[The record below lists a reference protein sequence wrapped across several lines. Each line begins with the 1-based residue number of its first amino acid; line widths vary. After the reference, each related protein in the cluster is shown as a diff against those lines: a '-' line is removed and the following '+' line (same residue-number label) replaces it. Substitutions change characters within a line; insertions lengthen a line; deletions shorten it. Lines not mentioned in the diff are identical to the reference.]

1 MINEKEIHLR
11 DYLRIIDKRKGSIF
25 TFFILTLLIVII
37 VTFTATPIYFAA
49 TKVMIERN
57 TTGALTSSYRYT
69 PYDPEFI
76 ETNTQLIMSTAVV
89 EKAVKSLNP
98 EKTYDTFFAKKNEHK
113 SYISSITGWIKVQ
126 YTSLKKMMGI
136 ETLIPDSTDKGIVEK
151 LIPDKP
157 DIPLVKAQLLE
168 AMIRK
173 NISVSPVENS
183 RILQVGY
190 MSDNPVV
197 AMQVANAV
205 AQAYIDELVDMQMEV
220 SGYSIGWMK
229 KKSEIQR
236 INLEESEKELYE
248 YKKKHD
254 IVLVEDKI
262 TVLPE
267 RLSDL
272 SRQLTA
278 SETKRKELFAV
289 YDQIKNI
296 RKGQLETI
304 PVIVD
309 APAIEAINRKIQM
322 ADQKISELSKKY
334 GPKHPRMTTAKN
346 ELETLKNTKYQELGK
361 VVQTIKNEYQL
372 AQSNERDLKDLLE
385 QTRFEAARFAEKSI
399 QLGILQRKV
408 DTNRYLYDA
417 LIKKMKESGI
427 TERSQAVNVWVIEKA
442 QLPKN
447 PAKPRKK
454 RNILLGIILGLFGG
468 VGLAFFLEY
477 LDNTVKT
484 PEDIEEKF
492 DIPVISTIDFLKD
505 KEQTILQ
512 NVLTD
517 SSSLIAESFKGLR
530 TAITLSSADT
540 PLKTLL
546 ISSVTPGEGKS
557 SISACLAVTIAQAGK
572 KVLLIDADMRRP
584 VQHKHF
590 NLENTS
596 GLSSF
601 LAGVSEGEGLE
612 LSTPVENLDVI
623 TAGPVPPNPS
633 ELLSSKRFTTL
644 ISDAAEIYDR
654 IIIDTPPL
662 ASVTDPVILSQYV
675 DGFIL
680 VTWAGKTTYEI
691 LGNGLKKLREANAP
705 IIGLV
710 LNRFSAK
717 KSGYYYNYGDYYYA
731 SES

>member
-1 MINEKEIHLR
+1 MMNEKEIHLR
-11 DYLRIIDKRKGSIF
+11 DYIRILNKRKGSII

-37 VTFTATPIYFAA
+37 TTFTATPLYFAS
-49 TKVMIERN
+49 TKVLIERN
-57 TTGALTSSYRYT
+57 TAGALTSSYRYT

-76 ETNTQLIMSTAVV
+76 GTNNQLITSAAVLG
-89 EKAVKSLNP
+89 KAVKSLNP
-98 EKTYDTFFAKKNEHK
+98 EKIYDTFFAKKEEKK
-113 SYISSITGWIKVQ
+113 SYISSIIEWTKKQ
-126 YTSLKKMMGI
+126 YTSFKEMVGI
-136 ETLIPDSTDKGIVEK
+136 EKLASDSMDNNIVEK
-151 LIPDKP
+151 LIPEKP
-157 DIPLVKAQLLE
+157 NVTLSKAKILE
-168 AMIRK
+168 SIIK
-173 NISVSPVENS
+173 NNISVSPVENS
-183 RILQVGY
+183 RILQIGY
-190 MSDNPVV
+190 MADNPAV
-197 AMQVANAV
+197 AAQIANSV

-254 IVLVEDKI
+254 IVMVEDKI

-272 SRQLTA
+272 SRNLTVA
-278 SETKRKELFAV
+278 ETKRQELLAIYNQV
-289 YDQIKNI
+289 KNV

-304 PVIVD
+304 TIIAE
-309 APAIEAINRKIQM
+309 APSIKSINLQIQM
-322 ADQKISELSKKY
+322 IQQKISELSKKY
-334 GPKHPRMTTAKN
+334 GPKHPKMTTAKN
-346 ELETLKNTKYQELGK
+346 ELKMLKKTKYQELGK
-361 VVQTIKNEYQL
+361 IVQTIKNEYLL
-372 AQSNERDLKDLLE
+372 AQSNERDLKKLLA
-385 QTRFEAARFAEKSI
+385 QTRFDAARFGEKSI

-427 TERSQAVNVWVIEKA
+427 TERSQAVNVWIIEKA
-442 QLPKN
+442 QLPEY

-454 RNILLGIILGLFGG
+454 RNILLGVILGLFGG
-468 VGLAFFLEY
+468 LGLAFFLEY
-477 LDNTVKT
+477 IDNTVKT
-484 PEDIEEKF
+484 PEDVEEKF

-505 KEQTILQ
+505 KEQTIIQ
-512 NVLTD
+512 NVLND

-530 TAITLSSADT
+530 TSIMLSSADN

-546 ISSVTPGEGKS
+546 ISSITPGEGKS
-557 SISACLAVTIAQAGK
+557 SVSACLAITTAQAGK

-584 VQHKHF
+584 VQHKNF
-590 NLENTS
+590 NLENKS

-601 LAGVSEGEGLE
+601 LAGISEGKGLE
-612 LSTPVENLDVI
+612 LNTPIENFDII
-623 TAGPVPPNPS
+623 TAGPIPPNPS
-633 ELLSSKRFTTL
+633 ELLGSKRFISL
-644 ISDAAEIYDR
+644 ISDASEIYDR

-662 ASVTDPVILSQYV
+662 ASVTDPIILSQHV

-680 VTWAGKTTYEI
+680 VTWAGKTNYEI
-691 LGNGLKKLREANAP
+691 LGNGIKKLREANAP
-705 IIGLV
+705 ITGLV

-731 SES
+731 SDS